1 MNETFSVGE
10 YLQLIVWILHTSWS
24 NLSIADSLSAGLHW
38 HAMYLAEKIIK
49 TIDEQQPC
57 PNGV

>member
-49 TIDEQQPC
+49 TIDE
-57 PNGV
+57 